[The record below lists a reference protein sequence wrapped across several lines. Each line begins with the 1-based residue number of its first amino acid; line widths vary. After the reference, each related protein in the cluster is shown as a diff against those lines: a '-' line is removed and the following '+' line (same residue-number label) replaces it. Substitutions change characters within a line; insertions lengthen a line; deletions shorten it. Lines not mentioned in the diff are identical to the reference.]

1 MSAGGCANVARMN
14 RLLAGLAVLLTACAA
29 DLPEATLPPAPI
41 PVAPC
46 PAMPEAP
53 PASAAP
59 TDASALAGYAPS
71 SAAGEL
77 AWEAK
82 LRALPSP
89 DRMRESMKRLSAR
102 PHHVGSPY
110 DKDNADWILARFTEA
125 GLDAH
130 IETFSVLYPTPKK
143 RVLEMVAPAKFTA
156 KLEEPEVKGDAT
168 SGQSDEQL
176 PTYNAYSIDGDVTA
190 PLVYVNY
197 GQLKDYEELDRLGV
211 SVKGAIVIA
220 RYGESWRGVKP
231 KLAAEHGAVGCILYS
246 DPRDDGY
253 FAEDVYPA
261 GPMRNAAGVQ
271 RGSVADMPSS
281 YSGDPLTP
289 GVGAT
294 PDAERLPL
302 SEAKPLTKIPVL
314 PISYGDAQPLLAQ
327 LKGPMAWRS
336 GRGGL
341 PIPYRVGPGPARV
354 HLVVQSSWGQKP
366 VYDVI
371 GKLAGT
377 GAPDEWIVRGN
388 HHDAWVNGAGDPIS
402 GQVAMLEEVRAVG
415 ELVRQGWHP
424 RRTIVFAA
432 WDGEEAALLGST
444 EWGEAHADELN
455 QHAAVYI
462 NSDGNGRGFLGAG
475 GSHTLEKVVNAVA
488 RDVEDPETKLTVFKR
503 QRLAAIAHAE
513 SADDRA
519 EIRDRADDRLY
530 TLGAGSD
537 FGVFL
542 DHLGIASLN
551 LGFGGEDPEG
561 VYHSVYDDF
570 AWYTHFA
577 DTDFVYGRALAQ
589 TAGTLVLR
597 LADAEVLP
605 LEFGALADQVA
616 KYQKDLEKAL
626 KKKQDELHER
636 TKQLDEGVFRA
647 TFDPRRPTV
656 PPPRDEIPPFINFA
670 PLQNATEAL
679 KESAKREEKA
689 MALLVARADDP
700 KLAALVTSVNRKLIE
715 SERRLMSA
723 DGLLRRPWYRHM
735 LYAPGIYSGYA
746 ARPMPGI
753 AEGIEQ
759 KHYLEGESE
768 VVRVA
773 AVLRAEVELIDEV
786 SAEVETAVK

>member
-1 MSAGGCANVARMN
+1 MN
-14 RLLAGLAVLLTACAA
+14 RPLAGLAFLLTACAA
-29 DLPEATLPPAPI
+29 NLPDATLPPAPI

-53 PASAAP
+53 STSAAP
-59 TDASALAGYAPS
+59 ADGSALAGYAPS
-71 SAAGEL
+71 SVASEL
-77 AWEAK
+77 AWEAR

-89 DRMRESMKRLSAR
+89 DRMREAMKRLTAR

-110 DKDNADWILARFTEA
+110 DKDNAEWILARFKEA

-130 IETFSVLYPTPKK
+130 IETFSVLFPTPKK
-143 RVLEMVAPAKFTA
+143 RVLEMVAPVRFAA
-156 KLEEPEVKGDAT
+156 KLEEPEVKGDPT
-168 SGQSDEQL
+168 SGQAAEQL

-190 PLVYVNY
+190 PLVYANY

-211 SVKGAIVIA
+211 SVKGAIVLV

-246 DPRDDGY
+246 DPHDDGY

-261 GPMRNAAGVQ
+261 GPMRNAQGVQ
-271 RGSVADMPSS
+271 RGSVADQASS
-281 YSGDPLTP
+281 WTGDPLTP

-294 PDAERLPL
+294 PEAKRLPL
-302 SEAKPLTKIPVL
+302 SEAKPITRIPVL
-314 PISYGDAQPLLAQ
+314 PISYGDAQPLLAH
-327 LKGPMAWRS
+327 LEGPMAWKAA
-336 GRGGL
+336 RGGL

-354 HLVVQSSWGQKP
+354 HLVVQSSWDQKP
-366 VYDVI
+366 LYDVI
-371 GKLAGT
+371 GKLPGT

-388 HHDAWVNGAGDPIS
+388 HHDAWVNGAVDPIS
-402 GQVAMLEEVRAVG
+402 GQVAMLEEVRAIG
-415 ELVRQGWHP
+415 ELVKQGWYP
-424 RRTIVFAA
+424 RRTLVFAA
-432 WDGEEAALLGST
+432 WDGEEPGLLGST
-444 EWGEAHADELN
+444 EWAEAHADELSR
-455 QHAAVYI
+455 HAAVYV
-462 NSDGNGRGFLGAG
+462 NSDINGRGFLHAG
-475 GSHTLEKVVNAVA
+475 GSHTLEHVVNAVA
-488 RDVEDPETKLTVFKR
+488 RDIEDPETKLTVFRR

-519 EIRDRADDRLY
+519 EIRDHADDRLE
-530 TLGAGSD
+530 TLGSGSD
-537 FGVFL
+537 YAAFL
-542 DHLGIASLN
+542 DHLGIASLD
-551 LGFGGEDPEG
+551 LEFYGEDPWG

-570 AWYTHFA
+570 TWFTHFL

-589 TAGTLVLR
+589 TAGTLLLR

-605 LEFGALADQVA
+605 IEFTALADQVA

-636 TKQLDEGVFRA
+636 HKELDEGVFRA
-647 TFDPRRPTV
+647 TFDPRHPTV
-656 PPPRDEIPPFINFA
+656 PPPRDEIPPFLNFA

-679 KESAKREEKA
+679 AESAKREDKA
-689 MALLVARADDP
+689 MALLVARAGDP
-700 KLAALVTSVNRKLIE
+700 KLAGLVASVNRKLIE
-715 SERRLMSA
+715 SERRLTSTE
-723 DGLLRRPWYRHM
+723 GLLRRPWYRHM

-759 KHYLEGESE
+759 KRYLEAESE

-773 AVLRAEVELIDEV
+773 AVLRAEVELIDAL
-786 SAEVETAVK
+786 SKQVEDAVK